1 MSIKGSWYHGPEHL
15 CCKTPKSTDAN
26 YHTDNYGPEH
36 LCYQRVVDAWT
47 MFVIMSWHVGTYH
60 ASRTFSGREVL
71 DRRYEF
77 SGRMLPP
84 LHHHHKNARNT
95 TTKTPKTP
103 PQSCKTATSTSSR
116 AGCCHSTTKTPET
129 PPQKHQKHHHNL
141 AKQRQVR
148 VLGPDVDTAK
158 KKYEFSGH
166 NTTTKTPPHQHK
178 NTTTPLQEH
187 HHKNITTKNTTTKT
201 SPHNHKNTS
210 MCEQHVCARC
220 LDTLYVNTLCEHED
234 RKVRKLP
241 RKMNISSW
249 AGCGRTPKSR
259 RITMQTRLQFLGR
272 MLQPQKRQKSP
283 SFIVKAPVKSIGE
296 HRKVRE
302 LPRKMNIEEVEEA

>member
-1 MSIKGSWYHGPEHL
+1 MLQSGEKYE
-15 CCKTPKSTDAN
+15 N
-26 YHTDNYGPEH
+26 YYGPERTC
-36 LCYQRVVDAWT
+36 LCSR
-47 MFVIMSWHVGTYH
+47 YH
-60 ASRTFSGREVL
+60 AIYGRDTTDQNEHVFAIYIIQFTVVIPRTRTSLLQNTEKH
-71 DRRYEF
+71 EF
-77 SGRMLPP
+77 SGRML
-84 LHHHHKNARNT
+84 
-95 TTKTPKTP
+95 TP
-103 PQSCKTATSTSSR
+103 PQ
-116 AGCCHSTTKTPET
+116 T

-220 LDTLYVNTLCEHED
+220 LDTLYVNTLCDHED

-249 AGCGRTPKSR
+249 AGCGRTPKST